1 MATGARLQRGFT
13 QIELL
18 VALSVMALLALLSWR
33 GLDGMARAQASV
45 RGRMDG
51 VVSLQIGL
59 SQWSADLDAI
69 IETGQVNGLD
79 FDGRV
84 LRLTRRDTSTDGSP
98 LRVVGWTRRMID
110 GQAGAA
116 GSWARWQSL
125 PLYTQPELQ
134 QAWAQVQLWGQNP
147 GAAEKLREVA
157 IVGLDQWQVFYYR
170 NNAWSN
176 SLSTASDNT
185 AAGISPPPAAGS
197 APALPPPM
205 PLPGALAPIPDGV
218 RLVLNLAAGQ
228 PLTGAVVKDWIRPTL
243 GGGKS

>member
-1 MATGARLQRGFT
+1 MAIPVRGQRGFT
-13 QIELL
+13 LIELL

-69 IETGQVNGLD
+69 IETGQVNGID

-84 LRLTRRDTSTDGSP
+84 VRLTRRDAGIDGSP
-98 LRVVGWTRRMID
+98 LRVVGWTRRMIN
-110 GQAGAA
+110 GPAGAA
-116 GSWARWQSL
+116 GNWARWQSL
-125 PLYTQPELQ
+125 PLYTHTDLQ

-147 GAAEKLREVA
+147 GTAEKLREVA
-157 IVGLDQWQVFYYR
+157 IAGLDEWQVFYYR

-176 SLSTASDNT
+176 SLSTASNAAATGNPT
-185 AAGISPPPAAGS
+185 AASGGP
-197 APALPPPM
+197 APASPGTLA
-205 PLPGALAPIPDGV
+205 PLPDGI
-218 RLVLNLAAGQ
+218 RLVLNLSAGQ
-228 PLTGAVVKDWIRPTL
+228 PLSGTVVKDWIRPTL

>member
-1 MATGARLQRGFT
+1 MAIPVRGQRGFT
-13 QIELL
+13 LIELL

-69 IETGQVNGLD
+69 IETGQVNGID

-84 LRLTRRDTSTDGSP
+84 VRLTRRDAGIDGNP

-110 GQAGAA
+110 GQTGTV
-116 GSWARWQSL
+116 GRWARWQSL
-125 PLYTQPELQ
+125 PLYTQADLQ

-147 GAAEKLREVA
+147 GAAQKLREVA
-157 IVGLDQWQVFYYR
+157 IVGLDEWQVFYFR

-176 SLSTASDNT
+176 SLSTASNAAVAGNPT
-185 AAGISPPPAAGS
+185 AAGAVP
-197 APALPPPM
+197 APASPATLA
-205 PLPGALAPIPDGV
+205 PLPDGI
-218 RLVLNLAAGQ
+218 RLVLNLSAGQ
-228 PLTGAVVKDWIRPTL
+228 PLSGTVVKDWIRPTL

>member
-1 MATGARLQRGFT
+1 MAIKVHGQRGFT
-13 QIELL
+13 LVELL
-18 VALSVMALLALLSWR
+18 VALSVMAVLGLLSWR

-69 IETGQVNGLD
+69 IETGQVNGID

-84 LRLTRRDTSTDGSP
+84 VRLTRRDAGIDGSP

-110 GQAGAA
+110 GQGGAA

-125 PLYTQPELQ
+125 PLYTQADLQ

-147 GAAEKLREVA
+147 GTAEKLREVA
-157 IVGLDQWQVFYYR
+157 IAGLDEWQVFYYR

-176 SLSTASDNT
+176 SLSTASNAAASGNPTT
-185 AAGISPPPAAGS
+185 AGAGP
-197 APALPPPM
+197 APAST
-205 PLPGALAPIPDGV
+205 GTLAPIPDGI
-218 RLVLNLAAGQ
+218 RLVLNLSAGQ
-228 PLTGAVVKDWIRPTL
+228 PLSGTVVKDWIRPTL